1 MTTWWLTWGGWIA
14 AGVLAIVAAW
24 LWVDLV
30 EARRE
35 AERQRIRAE
44 EADAWADN
52 HERTAT
58 ALASELDALRE
69 RHATLLALHGEAV
82 RHLLAFN
89 YVIIHRNL
97 EWKRRRQ
104 DSK

>member
-1 MTTWWLTWGGWIA
+1 MTLLALAGWLLAGIA
-14 AGVLAIVAAW
+14 ASVAAW
-24 LWVDLV
+24 LWIVLED
-30 EARRE
+30 
-35 AERQRIRAE
+35 ERNRSVRLRIRAE
-44 EADAWADN
+44 EADAWADE